1 MKNRI
6 LLRIAGQKYTL
17 MADESVE
24 YMNEVASFAQQVIV
38 SCGGSA
44 SFASTRAIA
53 LASVNLADQCIK
65 AKREALAA
73 EEKCRKLEAELE
85 ALRSG
90 KKTEKNASAPSMRA
104 ATRRAF
110 RTRKWR
116 TPSPTAAHET

>member
-53 LASVNLADQCIK
+53 LASVNLAQCIK

-90 KKTEKNASAPSMRA
+90 KKTEKNGKDS
-104 ATRRAF
+104 
-110 RTRKWR
+110 K
-116 TPSPTAAHET
+116 

>member
-53 LASVNLADQCIK
+53 LASGNLAAQCIK
-65 AKREALAA
+65 AKRKMPQARGRA
-73 EEKCRKLEAELE
+73 R
-85 ALRSG
+85 G
-90 KKTEKNASAPSMRA
+90 APQRQ
-104 ATRRAF
+104 
-110 RTRKWR
+110 KD
-116 TPSPTAAHET
+116 

>member
-73 EEKCRKLEAELE
+73 EENAASSRQSSRRSAAEKRLK
-85 ALRSG
+85 R
-90 KKTEKNASAPSMRA
+90 TEKTANE
-104 ATRRAF
+104 
-110 RTRKWR
+110 RKN
-116 TPSPTAAHET
+116 S

>member
-1 MKNRI
+1 
-6 LLRIAGQKYTL
+6 

-44 SFASTRAIA
+44 SRFASTRAIA

-85 ALRSG
+85 G
-90 KKTEKNASAPSMRA
+90 APQRQ
-104 ATRRAF
+104 
-110 RTRKWR
+110 KD
-116 TPSPTAAHET
+116 

>member
-38 SCGGSA
+38 SCGG
-44 SFASTRAIA
+44 FASTRAIA

-90 KKTEKNASAPSMRA
+90 KKTEKNGKDS
-104 ATRRAF
+104 
-110 RTRKWR
+110 K
-116 TPSPTAAHET
+116 

>member
-6 LLRIAGQKYTL
+6 PLRIAGQKYTL
-17 MADESVE
+17 AADETEE

-73 EEKCRKLEAELE
+73 EENAASSRQSSR
-85 ALRSG
+85 RSAAA
-90 KKTEKNASAPSMRA
+90 KRLKRTEKTANE
-104 ATRRAF
+104 
-110 RTRKWR
+110 RKN
-116 TPSPTAAHET
+116 S